1 MVYILINFFLLVSF
15 SPIIKCFNCKI
26 GLQFHELVLVIEN
39 NNYIDK
45 IVNTNIVC
53 NLDNWLINAVNK
65 FIDAD
70 SLSFG
75 NSFARNVSFSG
86 FDDSSTLHTDY
97 LNIYWFMS
105 LY

>member
-1 MVYILINFFLLVSF
+1 MVYILINFFPLVSF

-45 IVNTNIVC
+45 IVNANIVC
-53 NLDNWLINAVNK
+53 NLDNWPINAVNK

-75 NSFARNVSFSG
+75 SSFARNVSFSG